1 MIKRL
6 KNIAQVKAGN
16 SAPNKDTFSKSGI
29 PFVRAGSLEFLV
41 RNESIDDCEKIGEA
55 EAKSLNLNLFPKG
68 SILFAKSGMSAK
80 MGRIYQLPSDAFVVS
95 HLAVI
100 IPEQTIVSSS
110 YLKYYFIGNPPMHLI
125 RDEAYPSI
133 RLSDI
138 GEVELDLPDLD
149 TQNKIVAILDRVSEL
164 VQKRM
169 ESVKLLDDLLDA
181 QFYFSFGE
189 PYQNLL
195 QWPTKLL
202 DEITLNIKSGWSI
215 GGDQRQKDED
225 ELGVLKVSAVTSGIF
240 KPEEHKAVPKEN
252 ITRELVTPKKGDL
265 LFSRANTIELVG
277 ATCIVD
283 KDYDDLFLPD
293 KLWRIDVNES
303 IVTKEYVKAVLTSP
317 IYRKN
322 FVRTATGSSGSMLN
336 ISQTKFKSAEIPIP
350 SLKAQ
355 KKYSQLF
362 WSIHTKKTSLLK
374 SLSDINLLQSSILQK
389 AFSGKIDFDVKT
401 ELDTLLKD
409 IDLDNPKNDLISIS
423 TNEEYIISL
432 IERLNNQDFENQKL
446 YNKAKHVAF
455 QLLKNEERLAQRF
468 DQKSQSLKLVL
479 K

>member
-1 MIKRL
+1 MITRL

-16 SAPNKDTFSKSGI
+16 SAPNKDTFSASGI
-29 PFVRAGSLEFLV
+29 PFIRAGSLEFLV
-41 RNESIDDCEKIGEA
+41 RNESIDNCEKIGET

-80 MGRIYQLPSDAFVVS
+80 MGRFYQLPSDAFVVS

-100 IPEQTIVSSS
+100 IPEETKVSSS
-110 YLKYYFIGNPPMHLI
+110 YLKYYFIGKPPIHLI

-149 TQNKIVAILDRVSEL
+149 TQNKIVAILDKASEL
-164 VQKRM
+164 VQKRL
-169 ESVKLLDDLLDA
+169 ESVKLLDDLLHA

-189 PYQNLL
+189 PYQNPL

-240 KPEEHKAVPKEN
+240 KPEEHKAVQKEN
-252 ITRELVTPKKGDL
+252 ITKELVTPKKGDL

-283 KDYDDLFLPD
+283 KNYDDLFLPD
-293 KLWRIDVNES
+293 KLWRIDVDES

-336 ISQTKFKSAEIPIP
+336 ISQAKFKAAQIPIP
-350 SLKAQ
+350 TIESQRKYSELFWKIQKQKDILLRSLKE
-355 KKYSQLF
+355 
-362 WSIHTKKTSLLK
+362 
-374 SLSDINLLQSSILQK
+374 INVLHSSILQS
-389 AFSGKIDFDVKT
+389 AFSGNLDFDVKT
-401 ELDTLLKD
+401 ELDVLLKE
-409 IDLDNPKNDLISIS
+409 IDLQKPENDLYSIVS
-423 TNEEYIISL
+423 NEEYVNSL
-432 IERLNNQDFENQKL
+432 VERLNTQAFENQDL
-446 YNKAKHVAF
+446 YDKAKHAAF
-455 QLLKNEERLAQRF
+455 QLLRTDEILT
-468 DQKSQSLKLVL
+468 QKYDETSKSLKLEV